1 MAGPVYRVAVPKE
14 VRIPH
19 TLLLTGTVGTR
30 DDVRV

>member
-1 MAGPVYRVAVPKE
+1 MAGPVCRVAVPKV

>member
-1 MAGPVYRVAVPKE
+1 MAGPVCRVAVSKA
-14 VRIPH
+14 VQIPH